1 MINHL
6 KKTSSSSLQDDQT
19 FDIPE
24 LKLESAVKVKQNLG
38 IIMLERNP
46 PVHNLQKTK
55 SFF

>member
-19 FDIPE
+19 LNIPE
-24 LKLESAVKVKQNLG
+24 LKLESTIKVEQNLG

-46 PVHNLQKTK
+46 PVHKLQKTK